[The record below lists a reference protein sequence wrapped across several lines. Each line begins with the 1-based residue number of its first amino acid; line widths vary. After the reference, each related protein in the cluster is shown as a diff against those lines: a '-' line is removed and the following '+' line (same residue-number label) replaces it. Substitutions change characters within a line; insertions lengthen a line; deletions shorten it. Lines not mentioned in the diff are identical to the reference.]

1 MSLINLKQLKMKKV
15 VNLMLVAFV
24 LFAFTSCDDS
34 AKNTTKTANTTA
46 SKTQNGSVKHVNAQ
60 EFKKEIDAKTGV
72 VVDVRT
78 PGEYA
83 QGHLQNAKNIDFM
96 GNSFAQEFA
105 KLDKKTPVLI
115 YCKSGGRSG
124 RAAKKLE
131 KMGFTVYD
139 MKGGFMGWTAQ
150 GLPTNLK

>member
-1 MSLINLKQLKMKKV
+1 MKKV
-15 VNLMLVAFV
+15 LNLMLVAFV
-24 LFAFTSCDDS
+24 LFTFTSCDDS
-34 AKNTTKTANTTA
+34 AKSETKTTA
-46 SKTQNGSVKHVNAQ
+46 STTQNGSVKHVNAQ
-60 EFKKEIDAKTGV
+60 EFKKAIDAKTGV

-96 GNSFAQEFA
+96 GAGFAQEFA

-131 KMGFTVYD
+131 KMGFTVYN
-139 MKGGFMGWTAQ
+139 MQGGFMGWSAQ

>member
-1 MSLINLKQLKMKKV
+1 MLLAVLSLS
-15 VNLMLVAFV
+15 V
-24 LFAFTSCDDS
+24 LSCENTS
-34 AKNTTKTANTTA
+34 KENTKTGSTA
-46 SKTQNGSVKHVNAQ
+46 VGSIKHVNAQ
-60 EFKKEIDAKTGV
+60 EFNKVVAAKTGV

-83 QGHLQNAKNIDFM
+83 QGHLVGAKNIDFM
-96 GNSFAQEFA
+96 NGDFAKNFA

-131 KMGFTVYD
+131 KMGYTVYN
-139 MKGGFMGWTAQ
+139 MQGGFMGWTAQ
-150 GLPTNLK
+150 GLPTNVTAPKASTSEEGC

>member
-1 MSLINLKQLKMKKV
+1 MLLAVLSLS
-15 VNLMLVAFV
+15 V
-24 LFAFTSCDDS
+24 LSCDDTS
-34 AKNTTKTANTTA
+34 KKETTKTASA
-46 SKTQNGSVKHVNAQ
+46 AGSIKHVNAQ
-60 EFKKEIDAKTGV
+60 EFNKAVAAKTGV

-83 QGHLQNAKNIDFM
+83 QGHLVGAKNIDFM
-96 GNSFAQEFA
+96 NGDFAKNFS

-131 KMGFTVYD
+131 KMGFTVYN
-139 MKGGFMGWTAQ
+139 MQGGFMGWTAQ
-150 GLPTNLK
+150 GLPTNVTAPQVSTSEEGC